1 MNLLHIKQFLIGM
14 FNPKI
19 KSIEVYGINKSS
31 KQLYRLHIKCY
42 GAYRIKIND
51 CKVKW
56 REAYVCGTYQIDSI
70 KIEVKGLFKRI
81 THYEPVKIKPM
92 IVTMAALSF
101 KEKRRPLSAQLE
113 RQDASL
119 HIKDLHLSTDFPLR
133 RVHKNMFKNR
143 TNSFIHKNINLV
155 DKNYLLTNLKK

>member
-56 REAYVCGTYQIDSI
+56 REAYVCGTYQKGTI
-70 KIEVKGLFKRI
+70 KIEIKGLFKRI
-81 THYEPVKIKPM
+81 THYEPVRIKPM
-92 IVTMAALSF
+92 IVKMAALSF
-101 KEKRRPLSAQLE
+101 KEKRRPLSAQME
-113 RQDASL
+113 RKDASL
-119 HIKDLHLSTDFPLR
+119 HIKDLEMLNDLPINLIP
-133 RVHKNMFKNR
+133 KYILKKR
-143 TNSFIHKNINLV
+143 TNSVIHKNINLV

>member
-1 MNLLHIKQFLIGM
+1 MNLLHIKQFLIGV

-42 GAYRIKIND
+42 GVYRIKINN

-56 REAYVCGTYQIDSI
+56 REAYVCGTYQKDSI
-70 KIEVKGLFKRI
+70 KMEVKGLFKRI
-81 THYEPVKIKPM
+81 IHYEPVNVIPM
-92 IVTMAALSF
+92 TVNVAGINF
-101 KEKRRPLSAQLE
+101 NQKRRPLSAQLE

-119 HIKDLHLSTDFPLR
+119 HIKDLHLSTDLPLK
-133 RVHKNMFKNR
+133 RVHKNMFKKR
-143 TNSFIHKNINLV
+143 TNLFIHKNIKLV